1 MNRRFSLLVIAA
13 LTLSSLSAQSLE
25 WLVSPEFTDI
35 QYFGPD
41 MYKVTKD
48 GKVGVVATNGTIV
61 LRPEYDAINLF
72 YEGRA
77 VFVNRS
83 NKGWLLKGV
92 LTEDGTVNFSD
103 GEFYL
108 LNDYMFYSE
117 GLLTVSDGKGRYGY
131 LDEKCQPAFEFTMD
145 EVRPFS
151 EGFAAI
157 GSEETFHWINTS
169 GESIIPRLRNGGTPW
184 GGTNFYNGK
193 AYLWDEDGVF
203 FILGDDGRTTK
214 IKEQDLIVDYLY
226 RVGSGKGEKVDYSQ
240 YAQTFS
246 NQWTP
251 QERNGLWTFISGS
264 GKPLSPFLFDE
275 VSKFSNGSAVAVTS
289 GKYGLLHVVADN
301 STFSTR
307 ANKRNFIFSAGT
319 ACNCEFQ
326 LSVPQKW
333 RNQPITVLLKDPD
346 TGNEISIENKGRN
359 NYSFSYKPNA
369 SSSQENKD
377 FRVEVKNNGIQ
388 LWQGQESFTF
398 VQRTKLS
405 SSIRINNADANQND
419 RCLVTA
425 TIKNPSPIAVT
436 TTVTL
441 SGGGN
446 KAHFENK
453 TVTLTIPAHGSK
465 SITSNF
471 LVKHVELNGW
481 CSVSTTDGTSSRRN
495 NLELKP
501 WN

>member
-1 MNRRFSLLVIAA
+1 MKRIISILFVIV
-13 LTLSSLSAQSLE
+13 LMLSDAVAQSLE
-25 WLVSPEFTDI
+25 WLVSPMFTDI
-35 QYFGPD
+35 KYFGPE

-48 GKVGVVATNGTIV
+48 GKVGIISTDGSTI
-61 LRPEYDAINLF
+61 LRPDYDAINLF

-83 NKGWLLKGV
+83 ANGWLVKGV
-92 LTEDGTVNFSD
+92 LTEDGSVNYVKGD
-103 GEFYL
+103 YYL

-117 GLLTVSDGKGRYGY
+117 GLLTVSDGNGRYGY
-131 LDEKCQPAFEFTMD
+131 LDEKCQPAFEFTKD

-151 EGFAAI
+151 EGFAAV
-157 GSEETFHWINTS
+157 GNEETFHWINTS
-169 GESIIPRLRNGGTPW
+169 GEQILPRLNNGGTPY
-184 GGTNFYNGK
+184 GGTNFYDGK

-203 FILGDDGRTTK
+203 FVLGGDGRTTR
-214 IKEQDLIVDYLY
+214 IQNQELIVDYLY
-226 RVGSGKGEKVDYSQ
+226 RIGTDKGEKVEYSKYEQ
-240 YAQTFS
+240 SFS

-251 QERNGLWTFISGS
+251 EQRNGQWTFITGS
-264 GKPLSPFLFDE
+264 GKPLSPFQYDE
-275 VSKFSNGSAVAVTS
+275 VQRFSNGSAVAATE
-289 GKYGLLHVVADN
+289 GKYGLLHVVDDN
-301 STFSTR
+301 STFSTH
-307 ANKRNFIFSAGT
+307 ANKSSHIFSAGT

-333 RNQPITVLLKDPD
+333 RDQPITVLLKDPD
-346 TGNEISIENKGRN
+346 TGNQISIENKGRN
-359 NYSFSYKPNA
+359 NYSFSYKPNP

-405 SSIRINNADANQND
+405 SSIRVNNADANSND
-419 RCLVTA
+419 RCMVTA
-425 TIKNPSPIAVT
+425 TIKNSSPIAVT

-446 KAHFENK
+446 KVRFENK
-453 TVTLTIPAHGSK
+453 TVTLTIPAHSSR

-471 LVKHVELNGW
+471 LVKNVELNGW
-481 CSVSTTDGTSSRRN
+481 CAVSTSDGTSSRRS

-501 WN
+501 F